1 MPSAFGSLNGELRIA
16 LSGIFHLR
24 AEAAAQAADIVEVLI
39 LIAGVHAQKIVLA
52 GNFVHQ
58 QIVHEGTGG
67 GHQAGVL
74 RLALDKL
81 GGVVAGD
88 VLRQIQRLRAA
99 QLDFAHMA
107 DVEKAGGRARG
118 QMFADDPGV
127 FHGHIPAAK
136 VDHLGAQAA
145 MRGVES
151 GLAQLR
157 AGGFDHE

>member
-1 MPSAFGSLNGELRIA
+1 M
-16 LSGIFHLR
+16 
-24 AEAAAQAADIVEVLI
+24 
-39 LIAGVHAQKIVLA
+39 LA

-58 QIVHEGTGG
+58 QVVHEGAGG
-67 GHQAGVL
+67 SHQAGVL
-74 RLALDKL
+74 RLALGKL

-88 VLRQIQRLRAA
+88 ELRQIERLRAA
-99 QLDFAHMA
+99 QLDFAHVA
-107 DVEKAGGRARG
+107 DVEKAGGCACG
-118 QMFADDPGV
+118 QMFADDSGI
-127 FHGHIPAAK
+127 FDGHIPAAK